1 MAERSSSVLARR
13 WSAALAADV
22 VFVVIFATIGRA
34 SHERGLTALGVLET
48 AWPFLAALAVG
59 WLVTFA
65 WRAPLS
71 VVRTGLPVWVIT
83 VLGGMVLR
91 AITGMGTAL
100 PFVIVATLTLLLLL
114 VGWRVVAQLFMRA
127 RKR

>member
-1 MAERSSSVLARR
+1 MAERSSSVLVRH

-65 WRAPLS
+65 WRAPLR
-71 VVRTGLPVWVIT
+71 VVRTGVPLWAIT

-91 AITGMGTAL
+91 AITGMGTAV
-100 PFVIVATLTLLLLL
+100 PFVIVATLMLLLLL
-114 VGWRVVAQLFMRA
+114 VGWRVVARLITRT